1 MKKFPTG
8 TYAFDNVLRH
18 LRKIAPDLI
27 YESAHTS
34 KGRIFNGFVIAK
46 TKTSFR
52 PVGILDWAHYTKKG
66 MCYAIQHD
74 LLQQYY
80 EEMLEDSRSP
90 SNVWKDTKK
99 EQNLKDYYA
108 NRSGEIYE

>member
-1 MKKFPTG
+1 MSKTPYG
-8 TYAFDNVLRH
+8 TYALQEALKQLRQIKPE
-18 LRKIAPDLI
+18 LVYSR
-27 YESAHTS
+27 SSSVQGTV
-34 KGRIFNGFVIAK
+34 FNNFLIAK
-46 TKTSFR
+46 NKTRFR

-66 MCYAIQHD
+66 MCFAIQND
-74 LLQQYY
+74 VLQQYY

-90 SNVWKDTKK
+90 SNVWKDKKK